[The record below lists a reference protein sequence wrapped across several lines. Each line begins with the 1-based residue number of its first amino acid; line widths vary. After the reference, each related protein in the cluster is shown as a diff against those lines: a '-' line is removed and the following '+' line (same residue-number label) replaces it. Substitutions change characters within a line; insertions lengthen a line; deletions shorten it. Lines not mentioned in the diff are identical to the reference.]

1 MPESDRLYVAL
12 LDLMSANKFEG
23 SMPLMDEYSGKRAI
37 DGVVVPRKGMG
48 HVFRDTANARD
59 RNGQVCSRITCSSR
73 VNSPKGAQI
82 GSSEKGKSLK
92 PSIQSS
98 STGKEAIGS
107 SSRTFSKTNSP
118 GKPLIKPR
126 KIASSHLETDSSENN
141 SVQDES
147 EVSKLTPPP
156 GKSQTGFQAELE
168 NTVSGNVMMEVG
180 SSSVV
185 SNIRSRRNFHSKPGL
200 RGQEI
205 KSTGPVTRA
214 GTSRY
219 GLRNLKCNSV
229 SDVIPA
235 GCSPSDSTPNKRK
248 DVIKKRN
255 CEGEGSST
263 SRGKKMS
270 ASSLEARNSSRN
282 GISISESTQSRM
294 PRNTP
299 HRDRI
304 DSNMAP
310 VRTRKSMSSHTRGR
324 LSSQGNANPVSR
336 NESLVV
342 IPSLPRSSG
351 HNIPGVS
358 HHTSVDS
365 SLNCPSS
372 HSRPGTSSEELYGV
386 MPVSPSEYGLTHSLM
401 NLDSFRRRYNMDS
414 IAEVLLALER
424 IEQDV
429 ELTNEQIRLLESN
442 LFLTGLNFYD
452 PHRDMRLDID
462 NMSYEQLLA
471 LEERMGT
478 VSTALTEEALSEC
491 ITKTF
496 YQSSPSEKAAETCN
510 EDKND
515 SDTQCSICQEEYLIA
530 DEMGSLQ
537 CEHMYHVVCIQQ
549 WLRLKNWCPVCKA
562 SVVPSNSSSPS
573 QS

>member
-1 MPESDRLYVAL
+1 
-12 LDLMSANKFEG
+12 
-23 SMPLMDEYSGKRAI
+23 MDEYSGKRAT

-59 RNGQVCSRITCSSR
+59 RNGQVCSRLTCSSR

-92 PSIQSS
+92 TSMQSS
-98 STGKEAIGS
+98 SAGKEAIGS
-107 SSRTFSKTNSP
+107 SSRTFSKTSTP

-126 KIASSHLETDSSENN
+126 KSSSSQLETDTSETS

-147 EVSKLTPPP
+147 EASKLIPPSE
-156 GKSQTGFQAELE
+156 KNQTGIQAGVE

-185 SNIRSRRNFHSKPGL
+185 SNTRSRRNFHPKPGL

-205 KSTGPVTRA
+205 KSTSPVTRA
-214 GTSRY
+214 NTSRY
-219 GLRNLKCNSV
+219 GLRNLRCNSI
-229 SDVIPA
+229 SDVVPA
-235 GCSPSDSTPNKRK
+235 GCSPSDSTLNRRK
-248 DVIKKRN
+248 DMIKKRN
-255 CEGEGSST
+255 CEGESSST
-263 SRGKKMS
+263 ARGKKMS
-270 ASSLEARNSSRN
+270 GSSIEGRNSGSRS
-282 GISISESTQSRM
+282 GISISDSRM
-294 PRNTP
+294 SRNTP
-299 HRDRI
+299 HRDRS

-310 VRTRKSMSSHTRGR
+310 VRTRKAISGQARGR
-324 LSSQGNANPVSR
+324 LSIQGNANPVSP
-336 NESLVV
+336 NESLVM
-342 IPSLPRSSG
+342 IPSLPHSG
-351 HNIPGVS
+351 GLNAPGAS
-358 HHTSVDS
+358 NHTSVDS
-365 SLNCPSS
+365 PLSCPGS
-372 HSRPGTSSEELYGV
+372 HSRPSTSSEELYGV

-429 ELTNEQIRLLESN
+429 ELTHEQIRLLESN

-452 PHRDMRLDID
+452 PHREMRLDID

-491 ITKTF
+491 LKKSF
-496 YQSSPSEKAAETCN
+496 YQSSPSDNAAESCN
-510 EDKND
+510 EDKDD
-515 SDTQCSICQEEYLIA
+515 SDTKCSICQEEYVVA
-530 DEMGSLQ
+530 DEVGSLQ
-537 CEHMYHVVCIQQ
+537 CEHMYHAVCIQQ
-549 WLRLKNWCPVCKA
+549 WLRLKNWCPICKA
-562 SVVPSNSSSPS
+562 SVAPSPS
-573 QS
+573 Q